1 VGTLSLVMPLPPEI
15 DSQQLLCIFLN
26 KQNIIPGH
34 VRMISTSSGVA
45 LYTVA
50 TPENV
55 VPKSTAITI
64 LSSREFW
71 PSMVVDR
78 ERVVLV
84 IIGILLLDGLG
95 WFMVMF
101 RCYRT
106 WRRCSRSSAQGV
118 MGRMAAQLSTER
130 PIARTTRQQHN
141 PLLMRRLRRW
151 AGFVHT
157 KPVCQGRSQFREGQR
172 SSIPSFPWTI
182 DTALLDHAACSR
194 GFLNNNA
201 AAFRHSDM
209 EFMKHCSLLS

>member
-1 VGTLSLVMPLPPEI
+1 
-15 DSQQLLCIFLN
+15 
-26 KQNIIPGH
+26 
-34 VRMISTSSGVA
+34 
-45 LYTVA
+45 
-50 TPENV
+50 
-55 VPKSTAITI
+55 
-64 LSSREFW
+64 
-71 PSMVVDR
+71 
-78 ERVVLV
+78 
-84 IIGILLLDGLG
+84 
-95 WFMVMF
+95 MF

-157 KPVCQGRSQFREGQR
+157 RPVCQGRSQFREGQS
-172 SSIPSFPWTI
+172 SSIPSCPWTI
-182 DTALLDHAACSR
+182 DTALLDHDTCSR

-209 EFMKHCSLLS
+209 EDGVFETLQPAVVEHPNLRRRTWPDLRKWGCCILTGIGARCPSRR